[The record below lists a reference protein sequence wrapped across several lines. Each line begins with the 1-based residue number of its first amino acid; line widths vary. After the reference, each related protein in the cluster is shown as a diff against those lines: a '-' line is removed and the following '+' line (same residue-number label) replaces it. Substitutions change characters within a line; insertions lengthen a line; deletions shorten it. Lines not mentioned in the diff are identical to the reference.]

1 VDPETDQLNPTPEPS
16 LNMKAHP
23 FLSRCGYIAALTAST
38 FLTGCASTSSNS
50 AGITAAD
57 GGELPK
63 KADLLFVQ
71 NARSVGFAK
80 NRMTL
85 HGVNP
90 TTIAFADRPVRFA
103 GHMPTS
109 HFVPMWSQGKDSFL
123 KDPPNATLSVMGSG
137 KVSSV
142 VVVLRNPHYAGGDL
156 SYDVQVLE
164 GTPPAHGGA
173 ASLFIDVIGM
183 PRTPV
188 SYAGAA
194 RRTVRTPYVGAH
206 PAYIGGAT
214 AVHYGCTTV
223 VGGPVYGPTVVHH
236 STTVVR
242 RW

>member
-1 VDPETDQLNPTPEPS
+1 
-16 LNMKAHP
+16 MKTHP
-23 FLSRCGYIAALTAST
+23 FLSLCGIAAGIASA

-57 GGELPK
+57 GGKLPK

-71 NARSVGFAK
+71 NARSVSFAK

-109 HFVPMWSQGKDSFL
+109 HVVPMWSQGKDSFL
-123 KDPPNATLSVMGSG
+123 KDPPNATLSVLGGG

-142 VVVLRNPHYAGGDL
+142 VVVLRNPRYTGGDL

-164 GTPPAHGGA
+164 GAPPAHGGA
-173 ASLFIDVIGM
+173 ASLFIDIIGM

-194 RRTVRTPYVGAH
+194 RRAVRTPYVGA
-206 PAYIGGAT
+206 T
-214 AVHYGCTTV
+214 AVHYGGTTAVHHGTTAV
-223 VGGPVYGPTVVHH
+223 VGGPVYGPTVVHYGG
-236 STTVVR
+236 TYVR